1 MVGDSRD
8 EGMLACDHSCCPPV
22 SRQAGGRQVHR
33 FMARARRRDD
43 GAAAVEFALLLPIFV
58 MLVFGVIST
67 GLSLWKH
74 ISDVQ
79 AARDAARYGST
90 LPVVPAAVS
99 TDCASATLGVSGW
112 LDCVRSVA
120 IREAGWTDATNVG
133 QTGDNGYVCVAY
145 VQDTTTVGVNA
156 KVLTQNLTAGTA
168 NPDDPAVPGSG
179 SSAGGCFD
187 DSRSDGRVQVYI
199 RRDGNF
205 NAVFYTRT
213 WNMNTQ
219 ISIPYERGS
228 P

>member
-74 ISDVQ
+74 SSDVQ

-90 LPVVPAAVS
+90 LSVLAS
-99 TDCASATLGVSGW
+99 GTDTSCDSASLGITGW
-112 LDCVRSVA
+112 LQCVQSVA

-133 QTGDNGYVCVAY
+133 STGDNGYVCVAY
-145 VQDTTTVGVNA
+145 MKD
-156 KVLTQNLTAGTA
+156 LTAAGASATIPSQIVTAGTA
-168 NPDDPAVPGSG
+168 NPDDPVPPTSG
-179 SSAGGCFD
+179 TSAGGCFPD
-187 DSRSDGRVQVYI
+187 GRSDGRVQVYI
-199 RRDGNF
+199 RRDGDF
-205 NAVFYTRT
+205 NAVFYNRT
-213 WNMNTQ
+213 WMMPTQ
-219 ISIPYERGS
+219 VSIPYERGT